1 MRTFYERSP
10 SSQVS
15 EADLTRLPVLHE
27 LMAALGSPVA
37 GTVSL
42 APLCAQIPALAER
55 LVLRARTV
63 SHARGPIDV
72 PRALAVLGNQ
82 GLEEI
87 LLGLLEDLTVL
98 KADRDEARAR
108 VEAEVAR

>member
-1 MRTFYERSP
+1 VRSFFERSP
-10 SSQVS
+10 ASQVT
-15 EADLTRLPVLHE
+15 EADLSRLAVLHE

-37 GTVSL
+37 GSASL
-42 APLCAQIPALAER
+42 APLCEQIPALAER

-63 SHARGPIDV
+63 SHARGPVDV

-98 KADRDEARAR
+98 KADRDDARAR
-108 VEAEVAR
+108 GEAGTPR